1 MEICHDDTDD
11 QDCPTLFAAL
21 TATALLVFQ
30 PSLASARTTLQL
42 DNGNVLSF
50 SDGSIDM
57 VTGSGELFDV
67 SVVEYGEEVAR
78 AEYVRIDATG
88 NLGQADWFVN
98 ELVADNFEAVEE
110 GIFIGR
116 AELRDIAMGMLFLFI
131 DEEMVDYEQ
140 HLTPETSVLLENIG
154 MADKDAL
161 FSVDSVASLPFSFD
175 MLNAGEHI
183 VTNAGIEVDGF
194 TVMPLD
200 GSAASS
206 DPMLQKLAERGITDI
221 GMDLKIASGVQ
232 LAGDGM
238 TMFSGIEG
246 AMRELT
252 ELRFSIALSMA
263 QDAYSQ
269 LVPML
274 SSPDDNGAALLGLS
288 GAVSLE
294 AAELVIGDSGLLDIL
309 FEIAAEEEGVSA
321 GDVQTMARMML
332 ASTVQSTFPESA
344 PQLLPPIEALISQGG
359 ELQILAQ
366 PGMPM
371 PLSSSLG
378 FMMLPDMAIQQLG
391 ITVTHM
397 P

>member
-1 MEICHDDTDD
+1 MMIPTIKTA
-11 QDCPTLFAAL
+11 PTLFAAL

-98 ELVADNFEAVEE
+98 ELVADNLEAVEE

-116 AELRDIAMGMLFLFI
+116 AELRDIAMGMLAM
-131 DEEMVDYEQ
+131 DDEMVDYEQ
-140 HLTPETSVLLENIG
+140 YLTPGTSVLLENIG
-154 MADKDAL
+154 IADEEAL
-161 FSVDSVASLPFSFD
+161 FSVDRVASLPFGFD
-175 MLNAGEHI
+175 LLNDGQQI

-194 TVMPLD
+194 TMMPLD
-200 GSAASS
+200 GSAAGS
-206 DPMLQKLAERGITDI
+206 DPMFQKLAERGITDV
-221 GMDLKIASGVQ
+221 GMDLKIASGVR
-232 LAGDGM
+232 LAGDSM
-238 TMFSGIEG
+238 TMFYGIEA
-246 AMRELT
+246 AMRDLT
-252 ELRFSIALSMA
+252 EIRFNVALSMA
-263 QDAYSQ
+263 QVSYSQ

-274 SSPDDNGAALLGLS
+274 SSPEDNGAALLGLS
-288 GAVSLE
+288 GAVSLD
-294 AAELVIGDSGLLDIL
+294 AAEIVIDDRGLLDIL
-309 FEIAAEEEGVSA
+309 FEIAAEEEGVSD
-321 GDVQTMARMML
+321 GGMRTMARMVL
-332 ASTVQSTFPESA
+332 ASALQGTFPENA
-344 PQLLPPIEALISQGG
+344 ANLLPPIEALISQGG
-359 ELQILAQ
+359 ELQVLAQ
-366 PGMPM
+366 PGMPV

>member
-1 MEICHDDTDD
+1 MMIPTIKTA
-11 QDCPTLFAAL
+11 PTLFAAI

-98 ELVADNFEAVEE
+98 ELVADNLEAVEE

-116 AELRDIAMGMLFLFI
+116 AELRDIAMGMLAM
-131 DEEMVDYEQ
+131 DDEMVDYEQ
-140 HLTPETSVLLENIG
+140 YLTPGTSVLLENIG
-154 MADKDAL
+154 MADEEAL
-161 FSVDSVASLPFSFD
+161 FSVDRVASLPFGFD
-175 MLNAGEHI
+175 LLNDGQQI

-194 TVMPLD
+194 TMMPLD
-200 GSAASS
+200 GSAAGS
-206 DPMLQKLAERGITDI
+206 DPMFQKLAERGITDV
-221 GMDLKIASGVQ
+221 GMDLKIASGVR
-232 LAGDGM
+232 LAGDSM
-238 TMFSGIEG
+238 TMFYGIEA
-246 AMRELT
+246 AMRDLT
-252 ELRFSIALSMA
+252 EIRFNVALSMA
-263 QDAYSQ
+263 QVSYSQ

-274 SSPDDNGAALLGLS
+274 SSPEDNGAALLGLS
-288 GAVSLE
+288 GAVSLD
-294 AAELVIGDSGLLDIL
+294 AAEIVIDDRGLLDIL
-309 FEIAAEEEGVSA
+309 FEIAAEEEGVSD
-321 GDVQTMARMML
+321 GDMRTMARMVL
-332 ASTVQSTFPESA
+332 ASALQGTFPENA
-344 PQLLPPIEALISQGG
+344 ANLLPPIEALISQGG
-359 ELQILAQ
+359 ELQVLAQ
-366 PGMPM
+366 PGMPV

>member
-1 MEICHDDTDD
+1 MMIPTIKTA
-11 QDCPTLFAAL
+11 PTLFAAL

-98 ELVADNFEAVEE
+98 ELVADNLEAVEE

-116 AELRDIAMGMLFLFI
+116 AELRDIAMGMLAM
-131 DEEMVDYEQ
+131 DDEMVDYEQ
-140 HLTPETSVLLENIG
+140 YLTPGTSVLLENIG
-154 MADKDAL
+154 MADEEAL
-161 FSVDSVASLPFSFD
+161 FSVDRVASLPFGFD
-175 MLNAGEHI
+175 LLNDGQQI

-194 TVMPLD
+194 TMMPLD
-200 GSAASS
+200 GSAAGS
-206 DPMLQKLAERGITDI
+206 DPMFQKLAERGITDV
-221 GMDLKIASGVQ
+221 GMDLKIASGVR
-232 LAGDGM
+232 LAGDSM
-238 TMFSGIEG
+238 TMFYGIEA
-246 AMRELT
+246 AMRDLT
-252 ELRFSIALSMA
+252 EIRFNVALSMA
-263 QDAYSQ
+263 QVSYSQ

-274 SSPDDNGAALLGLS
+274 SSPEDNGAALLGLS
-288 GAVSLE
+288 GAVSLD
-294 AAELVIGDSGLLDIL
+294 AAEIVIDDRGLLDIL
-309 FEIAAEEEGVSA
+309 FEIAAEEEGVSD
-321 GDVQTMARMML
+321 GDMRTMARMVL
-332 ASTVQSTFPESA
+332 ASALQGTFPENA
-344 PQLLPPIEALISQGG
+344 ANLLPPIEALVSKGG
-359 ELQILAQ
+359 ELQVLAQ
-366 PGMPM
+366 PGMPV

-391 ITVTHM
+391 ITVNHM

>member
-1 MEICHDDTDD
+1 MMIPTIKTA
-11 QDCPTLFAAL
+11 PTLFAAL

-30 PSLASARTTLQL
+30 PSPASARTTLQL

-98 ELVADNFEAVEE
+98 ELVADNLEAVEE

-116 AELRDIAMGMLFLFI
+116 AELRDIAMGMLAM
-131 DEEMVDYEQ
+131 DDEMVDYEQ
-140 HLTPETSVLLENIG
+140 YLTSGTSVLLENIG
-154 MADKDAL
+154 MADEEAL
-161 FSVDSVASLPFSFD
+161 FSVDRVASLPFGFD
-175 MLNAGEHI
+175 LLNDGEQI

-194 TVMPLD
+194 TMMPLD
-200 GSAASS
+200 GSAAGS
-206 DPMLQKLAERGITDI
+206 DPMFQKLAERGITDV
-221 GMDLKIASGVQ
+221 GMDLKIASGVR
-232 LAGDGM
+232 LAGDSM
-238 TMFSGIEG
+238 TMFYGIEA
-246 AMRELT
+246 AMRDLT
-252 ELRFSIALSMA
+252 EIRFNVALSMA
-263 QDAYSQ
+263 QVSYSQ

-274 SSPDDNGAALLGLS
+274 SSPEDNGAALLGLS
-288 GAVSLE
+288 GAVSLD
-294 AAELVIGDSGLLDIL
+294 AAEIVIDDRGLLDIL
-309 FEIAAEEEGVSA
+309 FEIAAEEEGVSD
-321 GDVQTMARMML
+321 GDMRTMARMVL
-332 ASTVQSTFPESA
+332 ASALQGTFPENA
-344 PQLLPPIEALISQGG
+344 ANLLPPIEALVSQGG
-359 ELQILAQ
+359 ELQVLAQ
-366 PGMPM
+366 PGMPV

>member
-1 MEICHDDTDD
+1 MMIPTIKTA
-11 QDCPTLFAAL
+11 PTLFAAL

-98 ELVADNFEAVEE
+98 ELVADNLEAVEE
-110 GIFIGR
+110 GIFVGR
-116 AELRDIAMGMLFLFI
+116 AELRDIAMGMLAM
-131 DEEMVDYEQ
+131 DDEMVDYEQ
-140 HLTPETSVLLENIG
+140 YLTPGTSVLLENIG
-154 MADKDAL
+154 MADEEAL
-161 FSVDSVASLPFSFD
+161 FSVDRVASLPFGFD
-175 MLNAGEHI
+175 LLNDGQQI

-194 TVMPLD
+194 TMMPLD
-200 GSAASS
+200 GSAAGS
-206 DPMLQKLAERGITDI
+206 DPMFQKLAERGITDV
-221 GMDLKIASGVQ
+221 GMDLKIASGVR
-232 LAGDGM
+232 LAGDSM
-238 TMFSGIEG
+238 TMFYGIEA
-246 AMRELT
+246 AMRDLT
-252 ELRFSIALSMA
+252 EIRFNVALSMA
-263 QDAYSQ
+263 QVSYSQ

-274 SSPDDNGAALLGLS
+274 SSPEDNGAALLGLS
-288 GAVSLE
+288 GAVSLD
-294 AAELVIGDSGLLDIL
+294 AAEIVIDDRGLLDIL
-309 FEIAAEEEGVSA
+309 FEIAAEEEGVSD
-321 GDVQTMARMML
+321 GDMRTMARMVL
-332 ASTVQSTFPESA
+332 ASALQGTFPENA
-344 PQLLPPIEALISQGG
+344 ANLLPPIEALISQGG
-359 ELQILAQ
+359 ELQVLAQ
-366 PGMPM
+366 PGMPV

>member
-1 MEICHDDTDD
+1 MISTIKTS
-11 QDCPTLFAAL
+11 PTLFAVL

-30 PSLASARTTLQL
+30 PSPASARTTLQL
-42 DNGNVLSF
+42 DNGYVMSF

-88 NLGQADWFVN
+88 NLGQDDWFVN

-116 AELRDIAMGMLFLFI
+116 AELRDIAMGMLVM
-131 DEEMVDYEQ
+131 DDEMVNYEQ
-140 HLTPETSVLLENIG
+140 YLTPGTSVLLENIG
-154 MADKDAL
+154 MAEEEAL
-161 FSVDSVASLPFSFD
+161 FSVDRVASLPFDFD
-175 MLNAGEHI
+175 LLNDGQQI

-194 TVMPLD
+194 TMMPLD
-200 GSAASS
+200 GSAAGS
-206 DPMLQKLAERGITDI
+206 DPIFQRLAERGITDV
-221 GMDLKIASGVQ
+221 GMDLKIASGVR
-232 LAGDGM
+232 LAGDSM
-238 TMFSGIEG
+238 TMFYGIEA
-246 AMRELT
+246 AMRDLT
-252 ELRFSIALSMA
+252 EIRFNVALSMA
-263 QDAYSQ
+263 QVSYSQ

-274 SSPDDNGAALLGLS
+274 SSPEDNGAALLGLS
-288 GAVSLE
+288 GAVSLD
-294 AAELVIGDSGLLDIL
+294 AAEIVIDDRGLLDIL
-309 FEIAAEEEGVSA
+309 FEIAAEEEGVS
-321 GDVQTMARMML
+321 DVDMRTMARMVL
-332 ASTVQSTFPESA
+332 ASALQGTFPENA
-344 PQLLPPIEALISQGG
+344 ANLLPPVEALVSQGG
-359 ELQILAQ
+359 ELQVLAQ
-366 PGMPM
+366 PGMPV

>member
-1 MEICHDDTDD
+1 MMIPTIKTA
-11 QDCPTLFAAL
+11 PTLFAAL

-88 NLGQADWFVN
+88 NLGQADWFLN
-98 ELVADNFEAVEE
+98 ELVADNLEAVQE

-116 AELRDIAMGMLFLFI
+116 AELRDIAMGMLAM
-131 DEEMVDYEQ
+131 DDEMVDYEQ
-140 HLTPETSVLLENIG
+140 YLTPGTSVLLENIG
-154 MADKDAL
+154 MADEEAL
-161 FSVDSVASLPFSFD
+161 FSVDRVASLPFGFD
-175 MLNAGEHI
+175 LLNDGQQI

-194 TVMPLD
+194 TMMPLD
-200 GSAASS
+200 GSAAGS
-206 DPMLQKLAERGITDI
+206 DPMFQKLAERGITDV
-221 GMDLKIASGVQ
+221 GMDLKIASGVR
-232 LAGDGM
+232 LAGDSM
-238 TMFSGIEG
+238 TMFYGIEA
-246 AMRELT
+246 AMRDLMEI
-252 ELRFSIALSMA
+252 RFNVALSMA
-263 QDAYSQ
+263 QVSYSQ

-274 SSPDDNGAALLGLS
+274 SSPEDNGAALLGLS
-288 GAVSLE
+288 GAVSLD
-294 AAELVIGDSGLLDIL
+294 AAEIVIDDRGLLDVL
-309 FEIAAEEEGVSA
+309 FEIAAEEEGVSD
-321 GDVQTMARMML
+321 GDMRTMARMVL
-332 ASTVQSTFPESA
+332 ASALQGTFPENA
-344 PQLLPPIEALISQGG
+344 ANLLPPIEALVSKGG
-359 ELQILAQ
+359 ELQVLAQ
-366 PGMPM
+366 PGMPV

>member
-1 MEICHDDTDD
+1 MMISTIKTA
-11 QDCPTLFAAL
+11 PTLFAAL

-78 AEYVRIDATG
+78 ADYVRIDASG

-98 ELVADNFEAVEE
+98 ELVADNLEAVEE
-110 GIFIGR
+110 GIFVGR
-116 AELRDIAMGMLFLFI
+116 AELRDIAMGMLAM
-131 DEEMVDYEQ
+131 DDEMVDYEQ
-140 HLTPETSVLLENIG
+140 YLTPGTSVLLENIG
-154 MADKDAL
+154 MADEEAL
-161 FSVDSVASLPFSFD
+161 FSVDRVASLPFGFD
-175 MLNAGEHI
+175 LLNDGQQI

-194 TVMPLD
+194 TMMPLD
-200 GSAASS
+200 GSAAGS
-206 DPMLQKLAERGITDI
+206 DPMFQKLAERGITDV
-221 GMDLKIASGVQ
+221 GMDLKIASGVR
-232 LAGDGM
+232 LAGDSM
-238 TMFSGIEG
+238 TMFYGIEA
-246 AMRELT
+246 AMRDLMEI
-252 ELRFSIALSMA
+252 RFNVALSMA
-263 QDAYSQ
+263 QVSYSQ

-274 SSPDDNGAALLGLS
+274 SSPEDNGAALLGLS
-288 GAVSLE
+288 GAVSLD
-294 AAELVIGDSGLLDIL
+294 AAEIVIDDRGLLDIL
-309 FEIAAEEEGVSA
+309 FEIAAEEEGVSD
-321 GDVQTMARMML
+321 GDMRTMARMVL
-332 ASTVQSTFPESA
+332 ASALQGTFPENA
-344 PQLLPPIEALISQGG
+344 ANLLPPIEALVSKGG
-359 ELQILAQ
+359 ELQVLAQ
-366 PGMPM
+366 PGMPV

>member
-1 MEICHDDTDD
+1 MMIPTIKTA
-11 QDCPTLFAAL
+11 PTLFAAL

-98 ELVADNFEAVEE
+98 ELVADNLEAVEE

-116 AELRDIAMGMLFLFI
+116 AELRDIAMGMLAM
-131 DEEMVDYEQ
+131 DDEMVDYERY
-140 HLTPETSVLLENIG
+140 LTPRTSVLLENIG
-154 MADKDAL
+154 MSDEEAL
-161 FSVDSVASLPFSFD
+161 FSVDRVASLPFGFD
-175 MLNAGEHI
+175 LLNDGQQI

-194 TVMPLD
+194 TMMPLD
-200 GSAASS
+200 GSAAGS
-206 DPMLQKLAERGITDI
+206 DPMFQKLAERGITDV
-221 GMDLKIASGVQ
+221 GMDLKIASGVR
-232 LAGDGM
+232 LAGDSM
-238 TMFSGIEG
+238 TMFYGIEA
-246 AMRELT
+246 AMRDLT
-252 ELRFSIALSMA
+252 EIRFNVALSMA
-263 QDAYSQ
+263 QVSYSQ

-274 SSPDDNGAALLGLS
+274 SSPEDNGAALLGLS
-288 GAVSLE
+288 GAVSLD
-294 AAELVIGDSGLLDIL
+294 AAEIVIDDRGLLDIL
-309 FEIAAEEEGVSA
+309 FEIAAEEEGVSD
-321 GDVQTMARMML
+321 GDMRTMARMVL
-332 ASTVQSTFPESA
+332 ASALQGTFPENA
-344 PQLLPPIEALISQGG
+344 ANLLPPIEALISQGG
-359 ELQILAQ
+359 ELQVLAQ
-366 PGMPM
+366 PGMPV

-378 FMMLPDMAIQQLG
+378 FMMLPDMAIQQLA
-391 ITVTHM
+391 ITVTHV

>member
-1 MEICHDDTDD
+1 MMIPTIKTA
-11 QDCPTLFAAL
+11 PTLFAAL

-98 ELVADNFEAVEE
+98 ELVADNLEAVEE

-116 AELRDIAMGMLFLFI
+116 AELRDIAMGMLAM
-131 DEEMVDYEQ
+131 DDEMVDYEQ
-140 HLTPETSVLLENIG
+140 YLTPGTSVLLENIG
-154 MADKDAL
+154 MADEEAL
-161 FSVDSVASLPFSFD
+161 FSVDRVASLPFGFD
-175 MLNAGEHI
+175 LLNDGQQI
-183 VTNAGIEVDGF
+183 VTNAGIEVDGL
-194 TVMPLD
+194 TMMPLD
-200 GSAASS
+200 GSAAGS
-206 DPMLQKLAERGITDI
+206 DPMFQKLAERGITDV
-221 GMDLKIASGVQ
+221 GMDLKIASGVR
-232 LAGDGM
+232 LAGDSM
-238 TMFSGIEG
+238 TMFYGIEA
-246 AMRELT
+246 AMRDLT
-252 ELRFSIALSMA
+252 EIRFNVALSMA
-263 QDAYSQ
+263 QVSYSQ

-274 SSPDDNGAALLGLS
+274 SSPEDNGAALLGLS
-288 GAVSLE
+288 GAVSLD
-294 AAELVIGDSGLLDIL
+294 AAEIVIDDRGLLDIL
-309 FEIAAEEEGVSA
+309 FEIAAEEEGVSD
-321 GDVQTMARMML
+321 GDMRTMARMVL
-332 ASTVQSTFPESA
+332 ASALQGTFPENA
-344 PQLLPPIEALISQGG
+344 ANLLPPIEALISQGG
-359 ELQILAQ
+359 ELQVLAQ
-366 PGMPM
+366 PGMPV

>member
-1 MEICHDDTDD
+1 MMIPTIKTS
-11 QDCPTLFAAL
+11 PTLFAAL

-30 PSLASARTTLQL
+30 PSPASARTTLQL

-98 ELVADNFEAVEE
+98 ELVADNLEAVEE

-116 AELRDIAMGMLFLFI
+116 AELRDIAMGMLAM
-131 DEEMVDYEQ
+131 DDEMVDYEQ
-140 HLTPETSVLLENIG
+140 YLTPGTSVLLENIG
-154 MADKDAL
+154 MADEEAL
-161 FSVDSVASLPFSFD
+161 FSVDRVASLPFGFD
-175 MLNAGEHI
+175 LLNDGQQI

-194 TVMPLD
+194 TMMPLD
-200 GSAASS
+200 GSAAGS
-206 DPMLQKLAERGITDI
+206 DPMFQKLAERGITDV
-221 GMDLKIASGVQ
+221 GMDLKIASGVR
-232 LAGDGM
+232 LAGDSM
-238 TMFSGIEG
+238 TMFYGIEA
-246 AMRELT
+246 AMRDLT
-252 ELRFSIALSMA
+252 EIRFNVALSMA
-263 QDAYSQ
+263 QVSYSQ

-274 SSPDDNGAALLGLS
+274 SSPEDNGAALLGLS
-288 GAVSLE
+288 GAVSLD
-294 AAELVIGDSGLLDIL
+294 AAEIVIDDRGLLDIL
-309 FEIAAEEEGVSA
+309 FEIAAEEEGVSD
-321 GDVQTMARMML
+321 GDMRTMARMVL
-332 ASTVQSTFPESA
+332 ASALQGTFPENA
-344 PQLLPPIEALISQGG
+344 ANLLPPIEALISQGG
-359 ELQILAQ
+359 ELQVLAQ
-366 PGMPM
+366 PGMPV

>member
-1 MEICHDDTDD
+1 MMIPTIKTA
-11 QDCPTLFAAL
+11 PTLFAAL

-67 SVVEYGEEVAR
+67 SVVEYDEVVAR

-98 ELVADNFEAVEE
+98 ELVADNLEAVEE

-116 AELRDIAMGMLFLFI
+116 AELRDIAMGMLAM
-131 DEEMVDYEQ
+131 DDEMVDYEQ
-140 HLTPETSVLLENIG
+140 YLTPGTSVLLENIG
-154 MADKDAL
+154 MADEEAL
-161 FSVDSVASLPFSFD
+161 FSVDRVASLPFGFD
-175 MLNAGEHI
+175 LLNDGQQI

-194 TVMPLD
+194 TMMPLD
-200 GSAASS
+200 GSAAGS
-206 DPMLQKLAERGITDI
+206 DPMFQKLAERGITDV
-221 GMDLKIASGVQ
+221 GMDLKIASGVR
-232 LAGDGM
+232 LAGDSM
-238 TMFSGIEG
+238 TMFYGIEA
-246 AMRELT
+246 AMRDLMEI
-252 ELRFSIALSMA
+252 RFNVALSMA
-263 QDAYSQ
+263 QVSYSQ

-274 SSPDDNGAALLGLS
+274 SSPEDNGAALLGLS

-294 AAELVIGDSGLLDIL
+294 AAEIVIDDRGLLDIL
-309 FEIAAEEEGVSA
+309 FEIAAEEEGVSD
-321 GDVQTMARMML
+321 GDMRTMARMVL
-332 ASTVQSTFPESA
+332 AFALPGTFPENA
-344 PQLLPPIEALISQGG
+344 ANLLPPIEALVSKGG
-359 ELQILAQ
+359 ELQVLAH
-366 PGMPM
+366 PGMPV

>member
-1 MEICHDDTDD
+1 MMIPTIKTA
-11 QDCPTLFAAL
+11 PTLFAAL

-98 ELVADNFEAVEE
+98 ELVADNLEAVQE

-116 AELRDIAMGMLFLFI
+116 AELRDIAMGMLAM
-131 DEEMVDYEQ
+131 DDEMVDYEQ
-140 HLTPETSVLLENIG
+140 YLTPGTSVLLENIG
-154 MADKDAL
+154 MADEEAL
-161 FSVDSVASLPFSFD
+161 FSVDRVASLPFGFD
-175 MLNAGEHI
+175 LLNDGQQI

-194 TVMPLD
+194 TMMPLD
-200 GSAASS
+200 GSAAGS
-206 DPMLQKLAERGITDI
+206 DPMFQKLAERGITDV
-221 GMDLKIASGVQ
+221 GMDLKIASGVR
-232 LAGDGM
+232 LAGDSM
-238 TMFSGIEG
+238 TMFYGIEA
-246 AMRELT
+246 AMRDLMEI
-252 ELRFSIALSMA
+252 RFNVALSMA
-263 QDAYSQ
+263 QVSYSQ

-274 SSPDDNGAALLGLS
+274 SSPEDNGAALLGLS
-288 GAVSLE
+288 GAVSLD
-294 AAELVIGDSGLLDIL
+294 AAEIVIDDRGLLDIL
-309 FEIAAEEEGVSA
+309 FEIAAEEEGVSD
-321 GDVQTMARMML
+321 GDMRTMARMVL
-332 ASTVQSTFPESA
+332 ASGLQGTFPENAAS
-344 PQLLPPIEALISQGG
+344 LLPPIEALISQGG
-359 ELQILAQ
+359 ELQVLAQ
-366 PGMPM
+366 PGMPV

-391 ITVTHM
+391 ITVNHM

>member
-1 MEICHDDTDD
+1 MMIPTIKTA
-11 QDCPTLFAAL
+11 PTLFAAL

-98 ELVADNFEAVEE
+98 ELVADNLEAVEE

-116 AELRDIAMGMLFLFI
+116 AELRDIAMGMLAM
-131 DEEMVDYEQ
+131 DDEMVDYEQ
-140 HLTPETSVLLENIG
+140 YLTPGTSVLLENIG
-154 MADKDAL
+154 MADEEAL
-161 FSVDSVASLPFSFD
+161 FSVDRVASLPFGFD
-175 MLNAGEHI
+175 LLNDGQQI

-194 TVMPLD
+194 TMMPLD
-200 GSAASS
+200 GSAAGS
-206 DPMLQKLAERGITDI
+206 DPMFQNLAERGITNV
-221 GMDLKIASGVQ
+221 GMDLKIASGVR
-232 LAGDGM
+232 LAGDSM
-238 TMFSGIEG
+238 TMFYGIEA
-246 AMRELT
+246 AMRDLT
-252 ELRFSIALSMA
+252 EIRFNVALSMA
-263 QDAYSQ
+263 QVSYSQ

-274 SSPDDNGAALLGLS
+274 SSPEDNGAALLGLS
-288 GAVSLE
+288 GAVSLN
-294 AAELVIGDSGLLDIL
+294 AAEIVIDDRGLLDIL
-309 FEIAAEEEGVSA
+309 FEIAAEEEGVSD
-321 GDVQTMARMML
+321 GDMRTMARMVL
-332 ASTVQSTFPESA
+332 ASALQGTFPENA
-344 PQLLPPIEALISQGG
+344 ANLLPPIEALISQGG
-359 ELQILAQ
+359 ELQVLAQ
-366 PGMPM
+366 PGMPV

>member
-1 MEICHDDTDD
+1 MMIPTIKTA
-11 QDCPTLFAAL
+11 PTLFAAL

-98 ELVADNFEAVEE
+98 ELVADNLEAVEE

-116 AELRDIAMGMLFLFI
+116 AELRDIAMGMLAM
-131 DEEMVDYEQ
+131 DDEMVDYEQ
-140 HLTPETSVLLENIG
+140 YLTPGTSVLLENIG
-154 MADKDAL
+154 MADEEAL
-161 FSVDSVASLPFSFD
+161 FSVDRVASLPFGFD
-175 MLNAGEHI
+175 LLNDGQQI

-194 TVMPLD
+194 TMMPLD
-200 GSAASS
+200 GSAAGS
-206 DPMLQKLAERGITDI
+206 DPMFQKLAERGITDV
-221 GMDLKIASGVQ
+221 GMDLKIASGVR
-232 LAGDGM
+232 LAGDSM
-238 TMFSGIEG
+238 TMFYGIEA
-246 AMRELT
+246 AMRDLT
-252 ELRFSIALSMA
+252 EIRFNVALSMA
-263 QDAYSQ
+263 QVSYSQ

-274 SSPDDNGAALLGLS
+274 SSPEDNGAALLGLS
-288 GAVSLE
+288 GAVSLD
-294 AAELVIGDSGLLDIL
+294 AADIVIDDRGLLDIL
-309 FEIAAEEEGVSA
+309 FEIAAEEEGVSD
-321 GDVQTMARMML
+321 GDMRTMARMVL
-332 ASTVQSTFPESA
+332 ASALQGTFPENA
-344 PQLLPPIEALISQGG
+344 ANLLPPIEALISQGG
-359 ELQILAQ
+359 ELQVLAQ
-366 PGMPM
+366 PGMPV

>member
-1 MEICHDDTDD
+1 MMIPTIKTA
-11 QDCPTLFAAL
+11 PTLFAAL

-98 ELVADNFEAVEE
+98 ELVADNLEAVEE

-116 AELRDIAMGMLFLFI
+116 AELRDIAMGMLAM
-131 DEEMVDYEQ
+131 DDEMVDYEQ
-140 HLTPETSVLLENIG
+140 YLTPGTSVLLENIG
-154 MADKDAL
+154 MADEEAL
-161 FSVDSVASLPFSFD
+161 FSVDRVASLAFGFD
-175 MLNAGEHI
+175 LLNDGQQI

-194 TVMPLD
+194 TMMPLD
-200 GSAASS
+200 GSAAGS
-206 DPMLQKLAERGITDI
+206 DPMFQKLAERGITDV
-221 GMDLKIASGVQ
+221 GMDLKIASGVR
-232 LAGDGM
+232 LAGDSM
-238 TMFSGIEG
+238 TMFYGIEA
-246 AMRELT
+246 AMRDLT
-252 ELRFSIALSMA
+252 EIRFNVALSMA
-263 QDAYSQ
+263 QVSYSQ

-274 SSPDDNGAALLGLS
+274 SSPEDNGAALLGLS
-288 GAVSLE
+288 GAVSLD
-294 AAELVIGDSGLLDIL
+294 AAEIVIDDRGLLDIL
-309 FEIAAEEEGVSA
+309 FEIAAEEEGVSD
-321 GDVQTMARMML
+321 GDMRTMARMVL
-332 ASTVQSTFPESA
+332 ASALQGTFPENA
-344 PQLLPPIEALISQGG
+344 ANLLPPIEALISQGG
-359 ELQILAQ
+359 ELQVLAQ
-366 PGMPM
+366 PGMPV

>member
-1 MEICHDDTDD
+1 MIPTIKTS
-11 QDCPTLFAAL
+11 PTLFAAL

-98 ELVADNFEAVEE
+98 ELVADNLEAVEE

-116 AELRDIAMGMLFLFI
+116 AELRDIAMGMLAM
-131 DEEMVDYEQ
+131 DDEMVDYEQ
-140 HLTPETSVLLENIG
+140 YLTPGTSVLLENIG
-154 MADKDAL
+154 MADEEAL
-161 FSVDSVASLPFSFD
+161 FSVDRVASLPFGFD
-175 MLNAGEHI
+175 LLNDGQQI

-194 TVMPLD
+194 TMMPLD
-200 GSAASS
+200 GSAAGS
-206 DPMLQKLAERGITDI
+206 DPMFQKLAERGITDV
-221 GMDLKIASGVQ
+221 GMDLKIASGVR
-232 LAGDGM
+232 LAGDSM
-238 TMFSGIEG
+238 TMFYGIEA
-246 AMRELT
+246 AMRDLT
-252 ELRFSIALSMA
+252 EIRFNVALSMA
-263 QDAYSQ
+263 QVSYSQ

-274 SSPDDNGAALLGLS
+274 SSPEDNGAALLGLS
-288 GAVSLE
+288 GAVSLD
-294 AAELVIGDSGLLDIL
+294 AAEIVIDDRGLLDIL
-309 FEIAAEEEGVSA
+309 FEIAAEEEGVSD
-321 GDVQTMARMML
+321 GDMRTMARMVL
-332 ASTVQSTFPESA
+332 ASALQGTFPENA
-344 PQLLPPIEALISQGG
+344 ANLLPPIEALVSQGG
-359 ELQILAQ
+359 ELQVLAQ
-366 PGMPM
+366 PGMPV

>member
-1 MEICHDDTDD
+1 MMIPTIKTA
-11 QDCPTLFAAL
+11 PTLFAAL

-98 ELVADNFEAVEE
+98 ELVADNLEAVEE

-116 AELRDIAMGMLFLFI
+116 AELRDIAMGMLAM
-131 DEEMVDYEQ
+131 DDEMVDYEQ
-140 HLTPETSVLLENIG
+140 YLTPGTSVLLENIG
-154 MADKDAL
+154 MADEEAL
-161 FSVDSVASLPFSFD
+161 FSVDRVASLPFGFD
-175 MLNAGEHI
+175 LLNDGQQI

-194 TVMPLD
+194 TMMPLD
-200 GSAASS
+200 GSAAGS
-206 DPMLQKLAERGITDI
+206 DPMFQKLAERGITDV
-221 GMDLKIASGVQ
+221 GMDLKIASGVR
-232 LAGDGM
+232 LAGDSM
-238 TMFSGIEG
+238 TMFYGIEA
-246 AMRELT
+246 AMRDLMEI
-252 ELRFSIALSMA
+252 RFNVALSMA
-263 QDAYSQ
+263 QVSYSQ

-274 SSPDDNGAALLGLS
+274 SSPEDNGAALLGLS
-288 GAVSLE
+288 GAVSLD
-294 AAELVIGDSGLLDIL
+294 AAEIVIDDRGLLDIL
-309 FEIAAEEEGVSA
+309 FEIAAEEEGVSD
-321 GDVQTMARMML
+321 GDMRTMARMVL
-332 ASTVQSTFPESA
+332 ASALQGTFPENA
-344 PQLLPPIEALISQGG
+344 ANLLPPIEALISQGG
-359 ELQILAQ
+359 ELQVLAQ
-366 PGMPM
+366 PGMPV

>member
-1 MEICHDDTDD
+1 MTIPTIKTS
-11 QDCPTLFAAL
+11 PTLFAAL

-30 PSLASARTTLQL
+30 PSPASARTTLQL

-98 ELVADNFEAVEE
+98 ELVADNLEAVEE

-116 AELRDIAMGMLFLFI
+116 AELRDIAMGMLAM
-131 DEEMVDYEQ
+131 DDEMVDYEQ
-140 HLTPETSVLLENIG
+140 YLTPGTSVLLENIG
-154 MADKDAL
+154 MADEEAL
-161 FSVDSVASLPFSFD
+161 FSVDRVASLPFGFD
-175 MLNAGEHI
+175 LLNDGQQI

-194 TVMPLD
+194 TMMPLD
-200 GSAASS
+200 GSAAGS
-206 DPMLQKLAERGITDI
+206 DPMFQKLAERGITDV
-221 GMDLKIASGVQ
+221 GMDLKIASGVR
-232 LAGDGM
+232 LAGDSM
-238 TMFSGIEG
+238 TMFYGIEA
-246 AMRELT
+246 AMRDLT
-252 ELRFSIALSMA
+252 EIRFNVALSMA
-263 QDAYSQ
+263 QVSYSQ

-274 SSPDDNGAALLGLS
+274 SSPEDNGAALLGLS
-288 GAVSLE
+288 GAVSLD
-294 AAELVIGDSGLLDIL
+294 AAEIVIDDRGLLDIL
-309 FEIAAEEEGVSA
+309 FEIAAEEEGVSD
-321 GDVQTMARMML
+321 GDMRTMARMVL
-332 ASTVQSTFPESA
+332 ASALQGTFPENA
-344 PQLLPPIEALISQGG
+344 ANLLPPIEALISQGG
-359 ELQILAQ
+359 ELQVLAQ
-366 PGMPM
+366 PGMPV

>member
-1 MEICHDDTDD
+1 MMIPTIKTS
-11 QDCPTLFAAL
+11 PTLFAAL

-30 PSLASARTTLQL
+30 PSPASARTTLQL

-98 ELVADNFEAVEE
+98 ELVADNLEAVEE

-116 AELRDIAMGMLFLFI
+116 AELRDIAMGMLAM
-131 DEEMVDYEQ
+131 DDEMVDYEQ

-154 MADKDAL
+154 MADEEAL
-161 FSVDSVASLPFSFD
+161 FSVDRVASLPFGFD
-175 MLNAGEHI
+175 LLNDGQQI

-194 TVMPLD
+194 TMMPLD
-200 GSAASS
+200 GSAAGS
-206 DPMLQKLAERGITDI
+206 DPMFQKLAERGITDV
-221 GMDLKIASGVQ
+221 GMDLKIASGVR
-232 LAGDGM
+232 LAGDSM
-238 TMFSGIEG
+238 TMFYGIEA
-246 AMRELT
+246 AMRDLT
-252 ELRFSIALSMA
+252 EIRFNVALSMA
-263 QDAYSQ
+263 QVSYSQ

-274 SSPDDNGAALLGLS
+274 SSPEDNGAALLGLS
-288 GAVSLE
+288 GAVSLD
-294 AAELVIGDSGLLDIL
+294 AAEIVIDDRGLLDIL
-309 FEIAAEEEGVSA
+309 FEIAAEEEGVSD
-321 GDVQTMARMML
+321 GDMRTMARMVL
-332 ASTVQSTFPESA
+332 ASALQGTFPENA
-344 PQLLPPIEALISQGG
+344 ANLLPPIEALISQGG
-359 ELQILAQ
+359 ELQVLAQ
-366 PGMPM
+366 PGMPV

-391 ITVTHM
+391 ITVNHM

>member
-1 MEICHDDTDD
+1 MMIPTIKTA
-11 QDCPTLFAAL
+11 PTLFAAL

-98 ELVADNFEAVEE
+98 ELVADNLEALEE
-110 GIFIGR
+110 GIFIVR
-116 AELRDIAMGMLFLFI
+116 AGLRDIAMGMLAM
-131 DEEMVDYEQ
+131 DDEMVDYEQ

-154 MADKDAL
+154 MADEEAL
-161 FSVDSVASLPFSFD
+161 FSVDRVASLPFGFD
-175 MLNAGEHI
+175 LLNDGQQI

-194 TVMPLD
+194 TMMPLD
-200 GSAASS
+200 GSAAGS
-206 DPMLQKLAERGITDI
+206 DPMFQKLAERGITDV
-221 GMDLKIASGVQ
+221 GMDLKIASGVR
-232 LAGDGM
+232 LAGDSM
-238 TMFSGIEG
+238 TMFYGIEA
-246 AMRELT
+246 AMRDLT
-252 ELRFSIALSMA
+252 EIRFNVALSMA
-263 QDAYSQ
+263 QVSYSQ

-274 SSPDDNGAALLGLS
+274 SSPEDNGAALLGLS
-288 GAVSLE
+288 GAVSLD
-294 AAELVIGDSGLLDIL
+294 AAEIVIDDRGLLDIL
-309 FEIAAEEEGVSA
+309 FEIAAEEEGVSD
-321 GDVQTMARMML
+321 GDMRTMARMVL
-332 ASTVQSTFPESA
+332 ASALQGTFPENA
-344 PQLLPPIEALISQGG
+344 ANLLPPIEALISQGG
-359 ELQILAQ
+359 ELQVLAQ
-366 PGMPM
+366 PGMPV

>member
-1 MEICHDDTDD
+1 MMIPTIKTA
-11 QDCPTLFAAL
+11 PTLFAAL

-98 ELVADNFEAVEE
+98 ELVADNLEAVEE

-116 AELRDIAMGMLFLFI
+116 AELRDIAMGMLAM
-131 DEEMVDYEQ
+131 DDEMVDYEQ
-140 HLTPETSVLLENIG
+140 YLTPGTSVLLENIG
-154 MADKDAL
+154 MADEEAL
-161 FSVDSVASLPFSFD
+161 FSVDRVASLPFGFD
-175 MLNAGEHI
+175 LLNDGQQI

-194 TVMPLD
+194 TMMPLD
-200 GSAASS
+200 GSAAGS
-206 DPMLQKLAERGITDI
+206 DPMFQKLAERGITDV
-221 GMDLKIASGVQ
+221 GMDLKIASGVR
-232 LAGDGM
+232 LAGDSM
-238 TMFSGIEG
+238 TMFYGIEA
-246 AMRELT
+246 AMRDLT
-252 ELRFSIALSMA
+252 EIRFNVALSMA
-263 QDAYSQ
+263 QVSYSQ

-274 SSPDDNGAALLGLS
+274 SSPEDNGAALLGLS
-288 GAVSLE
+288 GAVSLD
-294 AAELVIGDSGLLDIL
+294 AAEIVIDDRGLLDIL
-309 FEIAAEEEGVSA
+309 FEIAAEEEGVSD
-321 GDVQTMARMML
+321 GDMRTMARMVL
-332 ASTVQSTFPESA
+332 AFALPGTFPENA
-344 PQLLPPIEALISQGG
+344 ANLLPPIEALISQGG
-359 ELQILAQ
+359 ELQVLAQ
-366 PGMPM
+366 PGMPV

>member
-1 MEICHDDTDD
+1 MMIPTIKTS
-11 QDCPTLFAAL
+11 PTLFAAL

-30 PSLASARTTLQL
+30 PSPASARTTLQL

-98 ELVADNFEAVEE
+98 ELVADNLEAVEE

-116 AELRDIAMGMLFLFI
+116 AELRDIAMGMLAM
-131 DEEMVDYEQ
+131 DDEMVDYEQ
-140 HLTPETSVLLENIG
+140 YLTPGTSVLLENIG
-154 MADKDAL
+154 MADEEAL
-161 FSVDSVASLPFSFD
+161 FSVDRVASLPFGFD
-175 MLNAGEHI
+175 LLNDGQQI
-183 VTNAGIEVDGF
+183 VKNAGIEVDGF
-194 TVMPLD
+194 TMMPLD
-200 GSAASS
+200 GSAAGS
-206 DPMLQKLAERGITDI
+206 DPMFQKLAERGITDV
-221 GMDLKIASGVQ
+221 GMDLKIASGVR
-232 LAGDGM
+232 LAGDSM
-238 TMFSGIEG
+238 TMFYGIEA
-246 AMRELT
+246 AMRDLT
-252 ELRFSIALSMA
+252 EIRFNVALSMA
-263 QDAYSQ
+263 QVSYSQ

-274 SSPDDNGAALLGLS
+274 SSPEDNGAALLGLS
-288 GAVSLE
+288 GAVSLD
-294 AAELVIGDSGLLDIL
+294 AAEIVIDDRGLLDIL
-309 FEIAAEEEGVSA
+309 FEIAAEEEGVSD
-321 GDVQTMARMML
+321 GDMRTMARMVL
-332 ASTVQSTFPESA
+332 ASALQGTFPENA
-344 PQLLPPIEALISQGG
+344 ANLLPPIEALISQGG
-359 ELQILAQ
+359 ELQVLAQ
-366 PGMPM
+366 PGMPV

>member
-1 MEICHDDTDD
+1 MIPTINT
-11 QDCPTLFAAL
+11 PVTLFAAL
-21 TATALLVFQ
+21 TATAMLVFQ
-30 PSLASARTTLQL
+30 PSPASARTTLQL

-98 ELVADNFEAVEE
+98 ELVADNLEAVEE

-116 AELRDIAMGMLFLFI
+116 AELRDIAMGMLAM
-131 DEEMVDYEQ
+131 DDEMVDYEQ
-140 HLTPETSVLLENIG
+140 YLTPGTSVLLENIG
-154 MADKDAL
+154 MADEEAL
-161 FSVDSVASLPFSFD
+161 FSVDRVASLPFGFD
-175 MLNAGEHI
+175 LLNDGQQI

-194 TVMPLD
+194 TMMPLD
-200 GSAASS
+200 GSAAGS
-206 DPMLQKLAERGITDI
+206 DPMFQKLAERGITDV
-221 GMDLKIASGVQ
+221 GMDLKIASGVR
-232 LAGDGM
+232 LAGDSM
-238 TMFSGIEG
+238 TMFYGIEA
-246 AMRELT
+246 AMRDLT
-252 ELRFSIALSMA
+252 EIRFNVALSMA
-263 QDAYSQ
+263 QVSYSQ

-274 SSPDDNGAALLGLS
+274 SSPEDNGAALLGLS
-288 GAVSLE
+288 GAVSLD
-294 AAELVIGDSGLLDIL
+294 AAEIVIDDRGLLDIL
-309 FEIAAEEEGVSA
+309 FEIAAEEEGVSD
-321 GDVQTMARMML
+321 GDMRTMARMVL
-332 ASTVQSTFPESA
+332 ASALQGTFPENA
-344 PQLLPPIEALISQGG
+344 ANLLPPIEALVSQGG
-359 ELQILAQ
+359 ELQVLAQ
-366 PGMPM
+366 PGMPV

>member
-1 MEICHDDTDD
+1 MMIPTIKTA
-11 QDCPTLFAAL
+11 PTLFAAL

-30 PSLASARTTLQL
+30 PSPASARTTLQL

-98 ELVADNFEAVEE
+98 ELVADNLEAVEE

-116 AELRDIAMGMLFLFI
+116 AELRDIAMGMLAM
-131 DEEMVDYEQ
+131 DDEMVDYEQ
-140 HLTPETSVLLENIG
+140 YLTPGTSVLLENIG
-154 MADKDAL
+154 MADEEAL
-161 FSVDSVASLPFSFD
+161 FSVDRVASLPFGFD
-175 MLNAGEHI
+175 LLNDGQQI

-194 TVMPLD
+194 TMMPLD
-200 GSAASS
+200 GSAAGS
-206 DPMLQKLAERGITDI
+206 DPMFQKLAERGITDV
-221 GMDLKIASGVQ
+221 GMDLKIASGVR
-232 LAGDGM
+232 LAGDSM
-238 TMFSGIEG
+238 TMFYGIEA
-246 AMRELT
+246 AMRDLT
-252 ELRFSIALSMA
+252 EIRFNVALSMA
-263 QDAYSQ
+263 QVSYSQ

-274 SSPDDNGAALLGLS
+274 SSPEDNGAALLGLS
-288 GAVSLE
+288 GAVSLD
-294 AAELVIGDSGLLDIL
+294 AAEIVIDDRGLLDIL
-309 FEIAAEEEGVSA
+309 FEIAAEEEGVSD
-321 GDVQTMARMML
+321 GDMRTMARMVL
-332 ASTVQSTFPESA
+332 ASALQGTFPENA
-344 PQLLPPIEALISQGG
+344 ANLLPPIEALISQGG
-359 ELQILAQ
+359 ELQVLAQ
-366 PGMPM
+366 PGMPV

-391 ITVTHM
+391 ITVNHM

>member
-1 MEICHDDTDD
+1 MIPTIKTS
-11 QDCPTLFAAL
+11 PTLFAAL

-30 PSLASARTTLQL
+30 PSPASARTTLQL

-98 ELVADNFEAVEE
+98 ELVADNLEAVEE

-116 AELRDIAMGMLFLFI
+116 AELRDIAMGMLPM
-131 DEEMVDYEQ
+131 DDEMVNYEQ
-140 HLTPETSVLLENIG
+140 YFTPGTSVLLENIG
-154 MADKDAL
+154 MADEEAL
-161 FSVDSVASLPFSFD
+161 FSVDRIVSLPFGFD
-175 MLNAGEHI
+175 LLNDGQQI

-200 GSAASS
+200 GSAAGS
-206 DPMLQKLAERGITDI
+206 DPMFQKLAERGITDV
-221 GMDLKIASGVQ
+221 GMDLKIASGVR
-232 LAGDGM
+232 LAGDSM
-238 TMFSGIEG
+238 TMFYGIEA
-246 AMRELT
+246 AMRDLT
-252 ELRFSIALSMA
+252 EIRFNVALSMP
-263 QDAYSQ
+263 QVSYSQ

-274 SSPDDNGAALLGLS
+274 SSPENNGAALLGLS
-288 GAVSLE
+288 GAVSLD
-294 AAELVIGDSGLLDIL
+294 AAEIVIDDRGLLDIL
-309 FEIAAEEEGVSA
+309 FEIAAEEEGVSD
-321 GDVQTMARMML
+321 GDMRTMARMVL
-332 ASTVQSTFPESA
+332 ASALQGTFPENA
-344 PQLLPPIEALISQGG
+344 ANLLPPIEALISQGG
-359 ELQILAQ
+359 ELQVLAQ
-366 PGMPM
+366 PGMPV
-371 PLSSSLG
+371 PLSGSLG

>member
-1 MEICHDDTDD
+1 MMIPTIKTA
-11 QDCPTLFAAL
+11 PTLFAAL
-21 TATALLVFQ
+21 TAAALLVFQ

-98 ELVADNFEAVEE
+98 ELVADNLEAVEE

-116 AELRDIAMGMLFLFI
+116 AELRDIAMGMLAM
-131 DEEMVDYEQ
+131 DDEMVDYEQ
-140 HLTPETSVLLENIG
+140 YLTPGTSVLLENIG
-154 MADKDAL
+154 MADEEAL
-161 FSVDSVASLPFSFD
+161 FSVDRVASLPFGFD
-175 MLNAGEHI
+175 LLNDGQQI

-194 TVMPLD
+194 TMMPLD
-200 GSAASS
+200 GSAAGS
-206 DPMLQKLAERGITDI
+206 DPMFQKLAERGITDV
-221 GMDLKIASGVQ
+221 GMDLKIASGVR
-232 LAGDGM
+232 LAGDTM
-238 TMFSGIEG
+238 TMFYGIEA
-246 AMRELT
+246 AMRDLT
-252 ELRFSIALSMA
+252 EIRFNVALSMA
-263 QDAYSQ
+263 QVSYSQ

-274 SSPDDNGAALLGLS
+274 SSPEDNGAALLGLS
-288 GAVSLE
+288 GAVSLD
-294 AAELVIGDSGLLDIL
+294 AAEIVIDDRGLLDIL
-309 FEIAAEEEGVSA
+309 FEIAAEEEGVSD
-321 GDVQTMARMML
+321 GDMRTMARMVL
-332 ASTVQSTFPESA
+332 ASALQGTFPENA
-344 PQLLPPIEALISQGG
+344 ANLLPPIEALISQGG
-359 ELQILAQ
+359 ELQVLAQ
-366 PGMPM
+366 PGMPV

>member
-1 MEICHDDTDD
+1 MMIPTIKTA
-11 QDCPTLFAAL
+11 PTLFAAL

-98 ELVADNFEAVEE
+98 ELVADNLEAVEE

-116 AELRDIAMGMLFLFI
+116 AELRDIAMGMLAMD
-131 DEEMVDYEQ
+131 DEMFNYEQ
-140 HLTPETSVLLENIG
+140 YLTPGTSVLLENIG
-154 MADKDAL
+154 MADEEAL
-161 FSVDSVASLPFSFD
+161 FSVDRVASLPFGFD
-175 MLNAGEHI
+175 LLNDGQQI

-194 TVMPLD
+194 TMMPLD
-200 GSAASS
+200 GSAAGS
-206 DPMLQKLAERGITDI
+206 DPMFQKLAERGITDV
-221 GMDLKIASGVQ
+221 GMDLKIASGVR
-232 LAGDGM
+232 LAGDSM
-238 TMFSGIEG
+238 TMFYGIEA
-246 AMRELT
+246 AMRDLT
-252 ELRFSIALSMA
+252 EIRFNVALSMA
-263 QDAYSQ
+263 QVSYSQ

-274 SSPDDNGAALLGLS
+274 SSPEDNGAALLGLS
-288 GAVSLE
+288 GAVSLD
-294 AAELVIGDSGLLDIL
+294 AAEIVIDDRGLLDIL
-309 FEIAAEEEGVSA
+309 FEIAAEEEGVSD
-321 GDVQTMARMML
+321 GDMRTMARMVL
-332 ASTVQSTFPESA
+332 ASALQGTFPENA
-344 PQLLPPIEALISQGG
+344 ANLLPPIEALISQGG
-359 ELQILAQ
+359 ELQVLAQ
-366 PGMPM
+366 PGMPV

>member
-1 MEICHDDTDD
+1 MMIPTIKTS
-11 QDCPTLFAAL
+11 PTLFAAL
-21 TATALLVFQ
+21 TAIALLVFQ
-30 PSLASARTTLQL
+30 PSPASARTTLQL

-98 ELVADNFEAVEE
+98 ELVADNLEAVEE

-116 AELRDIAMGMLFLFI
+116 AELRDIAMGMLAM
-131 DEEMVDYEQ
+131 DDEMVDYEQ
-140 HLTPETSVLLENIG
+140 YLTPGTSVLLENIG
-154 MADKDAL
+154 MADEEAL
-161 FSVDSVASLPFSFD
+161 FSVDRVASLPFGFD
-175 MLNAGEHI
+175 LLNNGQQI

-194 TVMPLD
+194 TMMPLD
-200 GSAASS
+200 GSAAGS
-206 DPMLQKLAERGITDI
+206 DPMFQKLAERGITDV
-221 GMDLKIASGVQ
+221 GMDLKIASGVR
-232 LAGDGM
+232 LAGDSM
-238 TMFSGIEG
+238 TMFYGIEA
-246 AMRELT
+246 AMRDLT
-252 ELRFSIALSMA
+252 EIRFNVALSMA
-263 QDAYSQ
+263 QVSYSQ

-274 SSPDDNGAALLGLS
+274 SSPEDNGAALLGLS
-288 GAVSLE
+288 GAVSLD
-294 AAELVIGDSGLLDIL
+294 AAEIVIDDRGLLDIL
-309 FEIAAEEEGVSA
+309 FEIAAEEEGVSD
-321 GDVQTMARMML
+321 GDMRTMARMVL
-332 ASTVQSTFPESA
+332 ASALQGTFPENA
-344 PQLLPPIEALISQGG
+344 ANLLPPIEALISQGG
-359 ELQILAQ
+359 ELQVLAQ
-366 PGMPM
+366 PGMPV

>member
-1 MEICHDDTDD
+1 MMIPTIKTS
-11 QDCPTLFAAL
+11 PTLFAAL

-30 PSLASARTTLQL
+30 PSPASARTTLQL

-98 ELVADNFEAVEE
+98 ELVADNLEAVEE

-116 AELRDIAMGMLFLFI
+116 AELRDIAMGMLAM
-131 DEEMVDYEQ
+131 DDEMVDYEQ
-140 HLTPETSVLLENIG
+140 YLTPGTSVLLENIG
-154 MADKDAL
+154 MADEEAL
-161 FSVDSVASLPFSFD
+161 FSVDRVASLPFGFD
-175 MLNAGEHI
+175 LLNDGQQI

-194 TVMPLD
+194 TMMPLD
-200 GSAASS
+200 GSAAGS
-206 DPMLQKLAERGITDI
+206 DPMFQKLAERGITDV
-221 GMDLKIASGVQ
+221 GMDLKIASGVR
-232 LAGDGM
+232 LAGDSM
-238 TMFSGIEG
+238 TMFYGIEA
-246 AMRELT
+246 AMRDLMEI
-252 ELRFSIALSMA
+252 RFNVALSMA
-263 QDAYSQ
+263 QVSYSQ

-274 SSPDDNGAALLGLS
+274 SSPEDNGAALLGLS
-288 GAVSLE
+288 GAVSLD
-294 AAELVIGDSGLLDIL
+294 AAEIVIDDRGLLDIL
-309 FEIAAEEEGVSA
+309 FEIAAEEEGVSD
-321 GDVQTMARMML
+321 GDMRTMARMVL
-332 ASTVQSTFPESA
+332 ASALQGTFPENA
-344 PQLLPPIEALISQGG
+344 ANLLPPIEALVSQGG
-359 ELQILAQ
+359 KLQVLAQ
-366 PGMPM
+366 PGMPV

-378 FMMLPDMAIQQLG
+378 FIMLPDMAIQQLG

>member
-1 MEICHDDTDD
+1 MMIPTIKTS
-11 QDCPTLFAAL
+11 PTLFAAL
-21 TATALLVFQ
+21 TAIALLVFQ
-30 PSLASARTTLQL
+30 PSPASARTTLQL

-98 ELVADNFEAVEE
+98 ELVADNLEAVEE

-116 AELRDIAMGMLFLFI
+116 AELRDIAMGMLAM
-131 DEEMVDYEQ
+131 DDEMVDYEQ
-140 HLTPETSVLLENIG
+140 YLTPGTSVLLENIG
-154 MADKDAL
+154 MADEEAL
-161 FSVDSVASLPFSFD
+161 FSVDRVASLPFGFD
-175 MLNAGEHI
+175 LLNDGQQI

-194 TVMPLD
+194 TMMPLD
-200 GSAASS
+200 GSAAGS
-206 DPMLQKLAERGITDI
+206 DPMFQKLAERGITDV
-221 GMDLKIASGVQ
+221 GMDLKIASGVR
-232 LAGDGM
+232 LAGDSM
-238 TMFSGIEG
+238 TMFYGIEA
-246 AMRELT
+246 AMRDLT
-252 ELRFSIALSMA
+252 EIRFNVALSMA
-263 QDAYSQ
+263 QVSYSQ

-274 SSPDDNGAALLGLS
+274 SSPEDNGAALLGLS
-288 GAVSLE
+288 GAVSLD
-294 AAELVIGDSGLLDIL
+294 AAEIVIDDRGLLDIL
-309 FEIAAEEEGVSA
+309 FEIAAEEEGVSD
-321 GDVQTMARMML
+321 GDMRTMARMVL
-332 ASTVQSTFPESA
+332 ASALQGTFPENA
-344 PQLLPPIEALISQGG
+344 ANLLPPIEALISQGG
-359 ELQILAQ
+359 ELQVLAQ
-366 PGMPM
+366 PGMPV

>member
-1 MEICHDDTDD
+1 MMIPTIKTS
-11 QDCPTLFAAL
+11 PTLFAAL

-30 PSLASARTTLQL
+30 PSPASARTTLQL

-98 ELVADNFEAVEE
+98 ELVADNFEAIGE

-131 DEEMVDYEQ
+131 DGEMVDYEQ

-154 MADKDAL
+154 IADKDAL
-161 FSVDSVASLPFSFD
+161 FSVDRVASLPFSFD
-175 MLNAGEHI
+175 LLNAGEQI
-183 VTNAGIEVDGF
+183 VTNAGIEVEGF
-194 TVMPLD
+194 TMMPLD
-200 GSAASS
+200 GSAAGS
-206 DPMLQKLAERGITDI
+206 DPMFQKLAERGITDI
-221 GMDLKIASGVQ
+221 GMDLKIASGVR
-232 LAGDGM
+232 LAGDSM
-238 TMFSGIEG
+238 TMLYGIEAG
-246 AMRELT
+246 MRDLT
-252 ELRFSIALSMA
+252 EIRFNVALSMA
-263 QDAYSQ
+263 QVSYSQ

-274 SSPDDNGAALLGLS
+274 SSPEDNGAALLGLS
-288 GAVSLE
+288 GAVSLD
-294 AAELVIGDSGLLDIL
+294 AAEIVIDDRGLLDIL
-309 FEIAAEEEGVSA
+309 FEIAAKEEGVSD
-321 GDVQTMARMML
+321 GDMRTMARMVL
-332 ASTVQSTFPESA
+332 ASALQGTFPENA
-344 PQLLPPIEALISQGG
+344 ANLLPPIEALVSQGG
-359 ELQILAQ
+359 ELQVLAQ
-366 PGMPM
+366 PGMPV

>member
-1 MEICHDDTDD
+1 MMIPTIKTA
-11 QDCPTLFAAL
+11 PTLFAAL

-98 ELVADNFEAVEE
+98 ELVADNLEAVEE

-116 AELRDIAMGMLFLFI
+116 AELRDIAMGMLAM
-131 DEEMVDYEQ
+131 DDEMVDYEQ
-140 HLTPETSVLLENIG
+140 YLTPGTSVLLENIG
-154 MADKDAL
+154 MADEEAL
-161 FSVDSVASLPFSFD
+161 FSVDRVASLPFGFD
-175 MLNAGEHI
+175 LLNDGQQI

-194 TVMPLD
+194 TMMPLD
-200 GSAASS
+200 GSAAGS
-206 DPMLQKLAERGITDI
+206 DPMFQKLAERGITDV
-221 GMDLKIASGVQ
+221 GMDLKIASGVR
-232 LAGDGM
+232 LAGDSM
-238 TMFSGIEG
+238 TMFYGIEA
-246 AMRELT
+246 AMRDLT
-252 ELRFSIALSMA
+252 EIRFNVALSMA
-263 QDAYSQ
+263 QVSYSQ

-274 SSPDDNGAALLGLS
+274 SSPEDNGAALLGLS
-288 GAVSLE
+288 GAVSLD
-294 AAELVIGDSGLLDIL
+294 AAEIVIDDRGLLDIL
-309 FEIAAEEEGVSA
+309 FEIAAEEEGVSD
-321 GDVQTMARMML
+321 GDMRTMARMVL
-332 ASTVQSTFPESA
+332 ASALEGTFPENA
-344 PQLLPPIEALISQGG
+344 ANLLPPIEALISQGG
-359 ELQILAQ
+359 ELQVLVQ
-366 PGMPM
+366 PGMPV

>member
-1 MEICHDDTDD
+1 MMI
-11 QDCPTLFAAL
+11 PTIKTSPILFSAL

-30 PSLASARTTLQL
+30 PSPASARTTLQL

-98 ELVADNFEAVEE
+98 ELVADNLEAVEE

-116 AELRDIAMGMLFLFI
+116 AELRDIAMGMLAM
-131 DEEMVDYEQ
+131 DDEMVDYEQ
-140 HLTPETSVLLENIG
+140 YLTPGTSVLLENIG
-154 MADKDAL
+154 MADEKAL
-161 FSVDSVASLPFSFD
+161 FSVDRVASLPFGFD
-175 MLNAGEHI
+175 LLNDGQQI

-194 TVMPLD
+194 TMMPLD
-200 GSAASS
+200 GSAAGS
-206 DPMLQKLAERGITDI
+206 DPMFQNLAERGITDV
-221 GMDLKIASGVQ
+221 GMDLKIASGVR
-232 LAGDGM
+232 LAGDSM
-238 TMFSGIEG
+238 TMFYGIEA
-246 AMRELT
+246 AMRDLT
-252 ELRFSIALSMA
+252 EIRFNVALSMA
-263 QDAYSQ
+263 QVSYSQ

-274 SSPDDNGAALLGLS
+274 SSPEDNGAALLGLS
-288 GAVSLE
+288 GAVSLD
-294 AAELVIGDSGLLDIL
+294 AAEIVIDDRGLLDIL
-309 FEIAAEEEGVSA
+309 FEIAAEDEGVSE
-321 GDVQTMARMML
+321 GDMRTMARMVL
-332 ASTVQSTFPESA
+332 ASALQGTFPENA
-344 PQLLPPIEALISQGG
+344 ANLLPPIEALVSQGG
-359 ELQILAQ
+359 ELQVLAQ
-366 PGMPM
+366 PGMPV

>member
-1 MEICHDDTDD
+1 MMIPTIKTA
-11 QDCPTLFAAL
+11 PTLFAAL

-98 ELVADNFEAVEE
+98 ELVADNLEALEE

-116 AELRDIAMGMLFLFI
+116 AELRDIAMGMLAM
-131 DEEMVDYEQ
+131 DDEMVDYEQ
-140 HLTPETSVLLENIG
+140 YLTPGTSVLLENIG
-154 MADKDAL
+154 MADEEAL
-161 FSVDSVASLPFSFD
+161 FSVDRVASLPFGFD
-175 MLNAGEHI
+175 LLNDGQQI

-194 TVMPLD
+194 TMMPLD
-200 GSAASS
+200 GSAAGS
-206 DPMLQKLAERGITDI
+206 DPMFQKLAERGITDV
-221 GMDLKIASGVQ
+221 GMDLKIASGVR
-232 LAGDGM
+232 LAGDSM
-238 TMFSGIEG
+238 TMFYGIEA
-246 AMRELT
+246 AMRDLT
-252 ELRFSIALSMA
+252 EIRFNVALSMA
-263 QDAYSQ
+263 QVSYSQ

-274 SSPDDNGAALLGLS
+274 SSPEDNGAALLGLS
-288 GAVSLE
+288 GAVSLD
-294 AAELVIGDSGLLDIL
+294 AAEIVIDDRGLLDIL
-309 FEIAAEEEGVSA
+309 FEIAAEEEGVSD
-321 GDVQTMARMML
+321 GDMRTMARMVL
-332 ASTVQSTFPESA
+332 ASALQGTFPENA
-344 PQLLPPIEALISQGG
+344 ANLLPPIEALISQGG
-359 ELQILAQ
+359 ELQVLAQ
-366 PGMPM
+366 PGMPV